1 MKNISMA
8 LCLLSIGFCLG
19 CCPDKET
26 PGLPPV
32 TSEGK
37 NTFACKINGEVFVA
51 DGSGTATP
59 NRGIYAVLEV
69 NFDSSGNDFPLD
81 SCSLIILARS
91 STRRLFLYINP
102 YLLKEGKKHL
112 LNSITEEYPAVVRPK
127 NYGRVYTYGHNYI
140 TSTVDTGSLL
150 VTKWDQKKF
159 IISGTFQFK
168 AKNLAKKSETIE
180 VTEGRFDLDYSK
192 TR

>member
-1 MKNISMA
+1 MNYQ
-8 LCLLSIGFCLG
+8 SIICSIIAIGCCLG

-51 DGSGTATP
+51 DGSGTDTP
-59 NRGIYAVLEV
+59 NRGIYAVLEA
-69 NFDSSGNDFPLD
+69 NFDMSGRVLSIDSSD
-81 SCSLIILARS
+81 LIISANNGS
-91 STRRLFLYINP
+91 RRVYLYVNHYLFTNRHY
-102 YLLKEGKKHL
+102 
-112 LNSITEEYPAVVRPK
+112 LNSTTEEYPAIINPE
-127 NYGRVYTYGHNYI
+127 NYGRVYSSGHNYI
-140 TSTVDTGSLL
+140 TNSVDTGSVLI
-150 VTKWDQKKF
+150 TKWDQKKF

-168 AKNLAKKSETIE
+168 AKSYTDKTDIVE

-192 TR
+192 TH

>member
-1 MKNISMA
+1 MA

-32 TSEGK
+32 TSQGK

-51 DGSGTATP
+51 DGSGTDTP
-59 NRGIYAVLEV
+59 NRGIYAVLES
-69 NFDSSGNDFPLD
+69 NGDSLGNILPLD
-81 SCSLIILARS
+81 SCDLIINASRGS
-91 STRRLFLYINP
+91 EFVSIFLNP
-102 YLLKEGKKHL
+102 YLNVGKHDL
-112 LNSITEEYPAVVRPK
+112 RFTTYEYPIENSPA
-127 NYGRVYTYGHNYI
+127 NYGAVEIRSKHYI
-140 TSTVDTGSLL
+140 TNSTDTGS
-150 VTKWDQKKF
+150 VSIIRWDKNLK
-159 IISGTFQFK
+159 IIAGTFQFK
-168 AKNLAKKSETIE
+168 AKNLSDKSDIME

>member
-32 TSEGK
+32 TSQGK

-51 DGSGTATP
+51 DGSGTDTP
-59 NRGIYAVLEV
+59 NRGIYGVLEA
-69 NFDSSGNDFPLD
+69 NFDSNGNDFPLD
-81 SCSLIILARS
+81 SCSLIILAKS
-91 STRRLFLYINP
+91 STKRLFLYVNP
-102 YLLKEGKKHL
+102 YLLRQGKRHF
-112 LNSITEEYPAVVRPK
+112 LNSTTEEYPAIVSPE
-127 NYGRVYTYGHNYI
+127 NYGLVYSSCHNYI
-140 TSTVDTGSLL
+140 TNSVDTGSVLI
-150 VTKWDQKKF
+150 TKWDQKKF

-168 AKNLAKKSETIE
+168 AKSYTDKTKIVE

>member
-8 LCLLSIGFCLG
+8 LCLLSIGFCPG

-51 DGSGTATP
+51 DGSGTDTP
-59 NRGIYAVLEV
+59 NRGIYGIIDA
-69 NFDSSGNDFPLD
+69 NFDSVGNILPLD
-81 SCSLIILARS
+81 SSNLWVVASSGSQVVSLYL
-91 STRRLFLYINP
+91 NP
-102 YLLKEGKKHL
+102 YLAIGKHL
-112 LNSITEEYPAVVRPK
+112 LVSNTYTYPIDNSPE
-127 NYGRVYTYGHNYI
+127 NYGYVLKDGKSYTTTTI
-140 TSTVDTGSLL
+140 DTGSVCL
-150 VTKWDQKKF
+150 TRWDKKKF

-192 TR
+192 TH